1 MNHAP
6 HWRIHAQLLGMAL
19 IWGAA
24 WTWGRIVAQAMPPLT
39 AASLRFLISTVFLLL
54 WLYHRD
60 RLRAL
65 IALNR
70 RQWAGLALAAACGV
84 SGYAIF
90 FMLGLRHIG
99 AGRAAVIFSINPA
112 LTMLGAAWLFGERLN
127 RRILGGMI
135 LAVGGSL
142 IVAAR
147 GNPLLLL
154 GALGTGEYLIFGCVF
169 CWVSYSLIG
178 RRVLTGIDALTAT
191 TATALIGGVMLLA
204 VSLAAEGAVA
214 WAGLA
219 HTAPSIWLI
228 LLALSFGATLL
239 AYLWYFEGIA
249 ALGAGSTAAYMT
261 LIPVFAVLI
270 AALWLHEPLTL
281 SLVAGGTL
289 TVCGM
294 LLMQSGR
301 RA

>member
-1 MNHAP
+1 
-6 HWRIHAQLLGMAL
+6 
-19 IWGAA
+19 
-24 WTWGRIVAQAMPPLT
+24 
-39 AASLRFLISTVFLLL
+39 
-54 WLYHRD
+54 
-60 RLRAL
+60 
-65 IALNR
+65 
-70 RQWAGLALAAACGV
+70 
-84 SGYAIF
+84 
-90 FMLGLRHIG
+90 MLGLRHIG

-112 LTMLGAAWLFGERLN
+112 LIMLGAAWLFGERLN

-204 VSLAAEGAVA
+204 VSLAAEGTAA
-214 WAGLA
+214 WASLA
-219 HTAPSIWLI
+219 HIAPSIWLI

>member
-1 MNHAP
+1 
-6 HWRIHAQLLGMAL
+6 MAL

-24 WTWGRIVAQAMPPLT
+24 WSWGRIVAQAMPPLT
-39 AASLRFLISTVFLLL
+39 AATLRFLISAVALLF

-65 IALNR
+65 VALTR

-112 LTMLGAAWLFGERLN
+112 LTMLGAAWLFRERLN
-127 RRILGGMI
+127 RRILCGMM

-142 IVAAR
+142 VVAAR

-154 GALGTGEYLIFGCVF
+154 SALGTGEYLILGCVF

-191 TATALIGGVMLLA
+191 TATAVIGGAMLLA
-204 VSLAAEGAVA
+204 VSLAAEGTAA
-214 WAGLA
+214 WTRLA
-219 HTAPSIWLI
+219 HVAPSVWAI
-228 LLALSFGATLL
+228 LLALAFGATLL

-249 ALGAGSTAAYMT
+249 ALGAGNAAAYMT

-281 SLVAGGTL
+281 SLVAGGAL

-294 LLMQSGR
+294 VLMQRGR
-301 RA
+301 R

>member
-1 MNHAP
+1 MPMTPTDFLATLLPARLEPAAQGEAYAP
-6 HWRIHAQLLGMAL
+6 ANIAL
-19 IWGAA
+19 AKYWGK
-24 WTWGRIVAQAMPPLT
+24 
-39 AASLRFLISTVFLLL
+39 
-54 WLYHRD
+54 RD
-60 RLRAL
+60 RT
-65 IALNR
+65 LN
-70 RQWAGLALAAACGV
+70 LPV
-84 SGYAIF
+84 
-90 FMLGLRHIG
+90 
-99 AGRAAVIFSINPA
+99 N
-112 LTMLGAAWLFGERLN
+112 
-127 RRILGGMI
+127 
-135 LAVGGSL
+135 GSL
-142 IVAAR
+142 SIS
-147 GNPLLLL
+147 L

-204 VSLAAEGAVA
+204 VSLAAEGTAA

-219 HTAPSIWLI
+219 HIAPSIWLI

-270 AALWLHEPLTL
+270 AALWLREPLTL

>member
-1 MNHAP
+1 MHPPAN
-6 HWRIHAQLLGMAL
+6 WRIHAQLLGMAL

-24 WTWGRIVAQAMPPLT
+24 WSWGRIVAQAMPPLT
-39 AASLRFLISTVFLLL
+39 AATLRFLISAVALLF

-65 IALNR
+65 VALTR
-70 RQWAGLALAAACGV
+70 RQWAGLALAAVCGV

-112 LTMLGAAWLFGERLN
+112 LTMLGAAWLFRERLN
-127 RRILGGMI
+127 RRILCGMM

-142 IVAAR
+142 VVAAR

-154 GALGTGEYLIFGCVF
+154 SALGTGEYLIFGCVF

-191 TATALIGGVMLLA
+191 TATAVIGGAMLLA
-204 VSLAAEGAVA
+204 VSLAAEGTAA
-214 WAGLA
+214 WTRLA
-219 HTAPSIWLI
+219 HVAPSVWAIM
-228 LLALSFGATLL
+228 LALAFGATLL

-249 ALGAGSTAAYMT
+249 ALGAGNAAAYMT

-281 SLVAGGTL
+281 SLVAGGAL

-294 LLMQSGR
+294 VLMQRGR
-301 RA
+301 R

>member
-1 MNHAP
+1 
-6 HWRIHAQLLGMAL
+6 
-19 IWGAA
+19 
-24 WTWGRIVAQAMPPLT
+24 MPPLT

-65 IALNR
+65 TALNR

-204 VSLAAEGAVA
+204 VSLAAEGTAA

-219 HTAPSIWLI
+219 HIAPSIWLI

>member
-1 MNHAP
+1 
-6 HWRIHAQLLGMAL
+6 
-19 IWGAA
+19 
-24 WTWGRIVAQAMPPLT
+24 
-39 AASLRFLISTVFLLL
+39 
-54 WLYHRD
+54 
-60 RLRAL
+60 
-65 IALNR
+65 
-70 RQWAGLALAAACGV
+70 
-84 SGYAIF
+84 
-90 FMLGLRHIG
+90 MLGLRHIG

-112 LTMLGAAWLFGERLN
+112 LIMLGAAWLFGERLN

-219 HTAPSIWLI
+219 HIAPSIWLI

-270 AALWLHEPLTL
+270 AALWLQEPLTL

>member
-24 WTWGRIVAQAMPPLT
+24 WTLGRIVAQAMPPLT

-65 IALNR
+65 TALNR

-112 LTMLGAAWLFGERLN
+112 LIMLGAAWLFGERLN

-191 TATALIGGVMLLA
+191 ALIGGVMLLA
-204 VSLAAEGAVA
+204 VSLAAEGTAA
-214 WAGLA
+214 WTRLA
-219 HTAPSIWLI
+219 HIAPSIWLI

-270 AALWLHEPLTL
+270 AALWLREPLTL

>member
-65 IALNR
+65 TALNR

-112 LTMLGAAWLFGERLN
+112 LIMLGAAWLFGERLN

-142 IVAAR
+142 IVAAC

-204 VSLAAEGAVA
+204 VSLAAEGTAA
-214 WAGLA
+214 WASLA
-219 HTAPSIWLI
+219 HIAPSIWLI

>member
-1 MNHAP
+1 MNPPAN
-6 HWRIHAQLLGMAL
+6 WRIHAQLLGMAL

-24 WTWGRIVAQAMPPLT
+24 WSWGRIVAQAMPPLT
-39 AASLRFLISTVFLLL
+39 AATLRFLISAVALLF

-65 IALNR
+65 VALTR

-112 LTMLGAAWLFGERLN
+112 LTMLGAAWLFRERLN
-127 RRILGGMI
+127 RRILCGMM

-142 IVAAR
+142 VVAAR

-154 GALGTGEYLIFGCVF
+154 SALGTGEYLIFGCVF

-191 TATALIGGVMLLA
+191 TATAVIGGAMLLA
-204 VSLAAEGAVA
+204 VSLAAEGTAA
-214 WAGLA
+214 WTRLA
-219 HTAPSIWLI
+219 HVAPSVWAI
-228 LLALSFGATLL
+228 LLALAFGATLL

-249 ALGAGSTAAYMT
+249 ALGAGNAAAYMT

-270 AALWLHEPLTL
+270 AALWLHEPLTF
-281 SLVAGGTL
+281 SLVAGGAL

-294 LLMQSGR
+294 VLMQRGR
-301 RA
+301 R

>member
-1 MNHAP
+1 M
-6 HWRIHAQLLGMAL
+6 
-19 IWGAA
+19 
-24 WTWGRIVAQAMPPLT
+24 
-39 AASLRFLISTVFLLL
+39 
-54 WLYHRD
+54 
-60 RLRAL
+60 
-65 IALNR
+65 
-70 RQWAGLALAAACGV
+70 
-84 SGYAIF
+84 
-90 FMLGLRHIG
+90 
-99 AGRAAVIFSINPA
+99 
-112 LTMLGAAWLFGERLN
+112 
-127 RRILGGMI
+127 
-135 LAVGGSL
+135 
-142 IVAAR
+142 
-147 GNPLLLL
+147 
-154 GALGTGEYLIFGCVF
+154 
-169 CWVSYSLIG
+169 
-178 RRVLTGIDALTAT
+178 LTGIDALTAT

-204 VSLAAEGAVA
+204 VSLAAEGAAA

-219 HTAPSIWLI
+219 HIAPSIWLI

>member
-65 IALNR
+65 TALNR

-112 LTMLGAAWLFGERLN
+112 LIMLGAAWLFGERLN

-191 TATALIGGVMLLA
+191 ALIGGVMLLA
-204 VSLAAEGAVA
+204 VSLAAEGTAA
-214 WAGLA
+214 WTRLA
-219 HTAPSIWLI
+219 HIAPSIWLI

-270 AALWLHEPLTL
+270 AALWLREPLTL